1 LVCRNNRHQDFDPEH
16 ASILCDNNKWCDTL
30 SGEDPKGLRDV
41 LLHDG
46 GAMEFA
52 REKQNPE
59 ARRGKFAKVSTEAMP
74 SDERGRQDKS
84 F

>member
-1 LVCRNNRHQDFDPEH
+1 MLRYY
-16 ASILCDNNKWCDTL
+16 ATTTSGSILYPARTQ
-30 SGEDPKGLRDV
+30 KGFVIFCFMTAVRWN
-41 LLHDG
+41 LLG
-46 GAMEFA
+46 K
-52 REKQNPE
+52 KQNPE